1 MDTFDEFDHLDHFSI
16 DLNTNVADDLKSSFT
31 FTSTGLQTNTVDLE
45 NMFLEMDNEDPE
57 RILDFIEMENNDQEE
72 HHRSLSTPTH
82 DNRASATTSTS
93 HAAARPLKKR
103 KTRTNSRRRVST
115 SSDHMESCFFS
126 RAWLGKIE
134 HNEHNDVDEDLL
146 LCPPFS
152 TKRRR
157 ITPPSSPVT
166 HQLIDCH
173 ISSMTDLRKLAPPI
187 RNNIT
192 TSTTSSSECQC
203 QHQFTEALRNLGA
216 SMKRSELSRRQ
227 INIQESVM
235 TKVIRDNV
243 MLHIEQQVQQATK
256 WGVTISPSSSSSS
269 SSSSSATTTTT
280 SSAPC
285 RHVTHPTTGEDIT
298 YRMEQFFNG
307 SRGTLTDG
315 LEESRKQ
322 LRMYAC

>member
-1 MDTFDEFDHLDHFSI
+1 MDTFDELSFFDLDTS
-16 DLNTNVADDLKSSFT
+16 LRSLTSTTLPPPTNVADLKSSFT
-31 FTSTGLQTNTVDLE
+31 SGLQTNTDLE

-72 HHRSLSTPTH
+72 QHHRSLSTPTH
-82 DNRASATTSTS
+82 DNRAGASTTTS

-103 KTRTNSRRRVST
+103 KTRTNSRRRIST
-115 SSDHMESCFFS
+115 SSDNMESCFFS

-173 ISSMTDLRKLAPPI
+173 ISSMTDLRKLAPPT
-187 RNNIT
+187 RNNVTNT
-192 TSTTSSSECQC
+192 TSEECQ
-203 QHQFTEALRNLGA
+203 QFTEALRNLGA

-243 MLHIEQQVQQATK
+243 MLNIEQQVQQATK

-269 SSSSSATTTTT
+269 AATT

>member
-1 MDTFDEFDHLDHFSI
+1 MDTFDELSFFDLDTS
-16 DLNTNVADDLKSSFT
+16 LRSLTSTTLPPPTNVADDLKSS

-57 RILDFIEMENNDQEE
+57 RILDFIEMENED
-72 HHRSLSTPTH
+72 HRSLSSTPTH
-82 DNRASATTSTS
+82 DNRASTTTTATS

-115 SSDHMESCFFS
+115 SSDNMEGCFFS

-134 HNEHNDVDEDLL
+134 HNNDVDQDLL
-146 LCPPFS
+146 LCPKPFS

-173 ISSMTDLRKLAPPI
+173 ISSMTDLRKLAPPT

-192 TSTTSSSECQC
+192 TTTSGECQ
-203 QHQFTEALRNLGA
+203 QFTEALRNLGA

-243 MLHIEQQVQQATK
+243 MLNIEQQVQQATK

-269 SSSSSATTTTT
+269 TTIT

-315 LEESRKQ
+315 LEESRNQ
-322 LRMYAC
+322 LRMYA